1 MLKAKLK
8 IGINSRK
15 FRKDNIMLKNQE
27 AEVQEYSLRPD
38 TIILLGTA
46 RLPEKIR
53 PKDSVGYLAIYPEI
67 DPVNSE
73 IVDVSTNLMP
83 SLGEK
88 IIHNALLGHEIKKG
102 IQRAIKQ
109 IEMRFYGITKR
120 AVIAALE
127 DAYKSYGRYLEENK

>member
-1 MLKAKLK
+1 MEAKLK

-15 FRKDNIMLKNQE
+15 FRKDNIILKNQE

-38 TIILLGTA
+38 TIILSGTA

-53 PKDSVGYLAIYPEI
+53 PKDSVGYLAIYLET

-73 IVDVSTNLMP
+73 IVDVPSNLTP

-88 IIHNALLGHEIKKG
+88 IIHNALLGHESKKG
-102 IQRAIKQ
+102 TQHAIKQ

-120 AVIAALE
+120 AAIAALE
-127 DAYKSYGRYLEENK
+127 DTYKSYGKYLEENK